1 MKGLRVNIKIIIIT
15 IILLAAAYMIVKSTN
30 QPPISGSTNYTTS
43 AFGAWESPITAASI
57 FEAADSV
64 SYLTTENDQVYF
76 IESKA
81 AADGK
86 ISFAN

>member
-1 MKGLRVNIKIIIIT
+1 MKGLRVNIKIIIIS

-43 AFGAWESPITAASI
+43 AFGACI